1 MRNKDKDEY
10 TDADFNM
17 RWRFYQQT
25 VRFWEMSKQTD
36 ERNSQSVEEAR
47 RNVQLQDDGSERLF
61 TPTQT
66 LNIKNNSITS
76 GYVDSR
82 NP

>member
-25 VRFWEMSKQTD
+25 VRFWQMSKQKG
-36 ERNSQSVEEAR
+36 ECNSQSVEEAR
-47 RNVQLQDDGSERLF
+47 RNVQFQDDGSERL
-61 TPTQT
+61 T
-66 LNIKNNSITS
+66 
-76 GYVDSR
+76 R
-82 NP
+82 AA